1 MNCTIVT
8 NQQASLPVL
17 DEVTLET
24 KVKDSKRVEAG
35 NVRQSYMKK
44 LKDMLLKDKTMQ
56 MA

>member
-1 MNCTIVT
+1 MSCTIVT

-35 NVRQSYMKK
+35 NVRQSYMEK
-44 LKDMLLKDKTMQ
+44 LKNMQ